1 MDGATGLRI
10 HQISEAP
17 HFHLFA
23 VLITTTTTTTT
34 TLLFEYGKCYTS
46 LQHAHLSRKVKP
58 NMSQLKEQVMVTR
71 GMHAGVTAVCFSA
84 HSSGSIR
91 GRVVGNPHSL

>member
-10 HQISEAP
+10 HQTSEAP
-17 HFHLFA
+17 PSHLFA
-23 VLITTTTTTTT
+23 ALIMTTTATT
-34 TLLFEYGKCYTS
+34 TLLLEYGKCYTS
-46 LQHAHLSRKVKP
+46 LQHAHFPRNVKP

-84 HSSGSIR
+84 HPSGSIR